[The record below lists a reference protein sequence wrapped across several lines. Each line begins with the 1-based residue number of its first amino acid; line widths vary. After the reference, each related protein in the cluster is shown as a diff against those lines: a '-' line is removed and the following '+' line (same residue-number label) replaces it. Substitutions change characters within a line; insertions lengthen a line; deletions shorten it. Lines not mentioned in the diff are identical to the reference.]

1 MACFLKI
8 CEQHSISAAAQSFFM
23 TPQAVSKEVKR
34 MEEELGAPLLFRSQ
48 KGVVPTEYGKGLS
61 S

>member
-34 MEEELGAPLLFRSQ
+34 MEEELGAP
-48 KGVVPTEYGKGLS
+48 
-61 S
+61 